1 MLKCA
6 LQIVGA
12 LFDTLIAL
20 LLMIVAGW
28 VMDSWHDRD
37 PWAGPVVTTFWA
49 IAFVLS
55 AGAPIVG
62 YRMAR
67 RGARPGRVALAVW
80 LPALCL
86 VAICAVGFI
95 IFPP

>member
-1 MLKCA
+1 
-6 LQIVGA
+6 
-12 LFDTLIAL
+12 
-20 LLMIVAGW
+20 
-28 VMDSWHDRD
+28 
-37 PWAGPVVTTFWA
+37 
-49 IAFVLS
+49 VLS

-67 RGARPGRVALAVW
+67 RGAPPGRVALAVW